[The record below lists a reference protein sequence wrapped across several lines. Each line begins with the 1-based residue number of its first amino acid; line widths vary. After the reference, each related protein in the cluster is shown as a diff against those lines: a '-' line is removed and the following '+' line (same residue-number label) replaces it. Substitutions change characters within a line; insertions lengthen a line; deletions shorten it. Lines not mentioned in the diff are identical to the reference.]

1 MDLAQTLV
9 RSVVRAF
16 YDDHQTFD
24 RRHILV
30 VDALVIHSALR
41 DDDMSYLMN
50 MNLKD
55 LHKIC
60 GRLREDRF
68 IQVYGF
74 PHHLPFGPSGA
85 LIFSSAD
92 MSGPN
97 SEMVSNDRQTVHT
110 IS

>member
-16 YDDHQTFD
+16 YDDSKTFD

-30 VDALVIHSALR
+30 VDALIIHSALR

-68 IQVYGF
+68 IQVYG
-74 PHHLPFGPSGA
+74 
-85 LIFSSAD
+85 I
-92 MSGPN
+92 
-97 SEMVSNDRQTVHT
+97 
-110 IS
+110 